1 MKIELA
7 ASYRNWMLALVPAT
21 LGLGTVV
28 LWLMSLGWPRGIDE
42 KGLTLRDN
50 RRVGWDSI
58 RKIRVRRCYLDDHI
72 SHVRIH
78 HDRGVAEMRLDRLQ
92 NGQDV
97 ARVIL
102 AMFEH
107 VNRTRSAQYR
117 RQDGAA
123 GRELGDD
130 RAAGASKATAHASRT
145 TKGSPTEGDVWTREL
160 AMLGKTLAGYPEKIS
175 DSKCFANEGI

>member
-50 RRVGWDSI
+50 RRVGWDAI

-78 HDRGVAEMRLDRLQ
+78 HDRGVAELRLDRLQ

-107 VNRTRSAQYR
+107 VNRTRSAQCR
-117 RQDGAA
+117 RQEGAV
-123 GRELGDD
+123 GRELGG
-130 RAAGASKATAHASRT
+130 GASKATARASRT
-145 TKGSPTEGDVWTREL
+145 ANGSPTEGDIWAREL
-160 AMLGKTLAGYPEKIS
+160 AMLGKTLTRHPEKIS
-175 DSKCFANEGI
+175 DSKCFASEGI